1 MSALKFTSDL
11 HLGHKNICKYRTDFS
26 SSDNHDS
33 FIFENLVRDIKKR
46 DTLYFLGDVAF
57 TKEWLAEIKSI
68 KCQHKKLICGNHDR
82 DHHTMR
88 ELCDAFDSVD
98 VLLSKRNIWMTHCPI
113 HPQELRGRDFNIHGH
128 LHNKLVEKEEAY
140 EVEYGIFEGNLEY
153 RDIPD
158 PRYLNVCVE
167 HTDWKPITF
176 EDLMR
181 KVNR

>member
-82 DHHTMR
+82 DHHTMK

-98 VLLSKRNIWMTHCPI
+98 VLLSKRNMWMTHCPI
-113 HPQELRGRDFNIHGH
+113 HPQELRGREFNIHGH
-128 LHNKLVEKEEAY
+128 LHQNVVDRPIY
-140 EVEYGIFEGNLEY
+140 EYGNYVGEEI
-153 RDIPD
+153 D

-176 EDLMR
+176 EDLMKR
-181 KVNR
+181 SRIC